1 MSVQIWV
8 MRTYHSPEP
17 IILSVGEEDEISI
30 ADVARAVA
38 GMFMLLHI
46 LYMIMYY
53 TMISLSLLCPAFSL
67 YFTLIFFCYINFES
81 ALSMPYRHYSVILH
95 FTHAANY

>member
-1 MSVQIWV
+1 

-53 TMISLSLLCPAFSL
+53 TMISLSLLCPAFLL
-67 YFTLIFFCYINFES
+67 YFTLIFCCYINFES
-81 ALSMPYRHYSVILH
+81 ALSMPYRHYSVKLH